1 MTTLKIKFVRP
12 AALRNEKLIK
22 AALAEPKTIY
32 EIAEIIHIQPESA
45 RRYLVA
51 LKDRKEIYV
60 SRFKEAIRSNGKP
73 YPQPMYALGNH
84 RDAVFK
90 APTRIERS
98 KIYMEKIR
106 RDPDRYDR
114 YKAKDRARHRKAK
127 PQPELQYF
135 FGKVGA

>member
-1 MTTLKIKFVRP
+1 MTALKIKFVRP

-22 AALAEPKTIY
+22 AALTEPKTIY
-32 EIAEIIHIQPESA
+32 EIAEIIHIQPNSV
-45 RRYLVA
+45 RRYLAA
-51 LKDRKEIYV
+51 LKDRKEVYV
-60 SRFKEAIRSNGKP
+60 SRFREAFRSNGKP

-114 YKAKDRARHRKAK
+114 YKAKDRARHMKAK

-135 FGKVGA
+135 FGKVEA